1 LGRLAKAA
9 LADAQFVLEVLS
21 RVDDVF
27 AFRPLK
33 GLDIARVVALEIE
46 GIALQFGLK
55 ISGGGIDPQILMR
68 AIDALSGHMQGGVRD
83 MTRAI
88 ERQITDGL
96 IEARGAA
103 AAEIR
108 LIQDGERVRIEAI
121 SVNENMASPL
131 PQRAIAG

>member
-1 LGRLAKAA
+1 M
-9 LADAQFVLEVLS
+9 LS

-46 GIALQFGLK
+46 AIAMQFNLR
-55 ISGGGIDPQILMR
+55 IAGGGIDPQILMR
-68 AIDALSGHMQGGVRD
+68 AIDALSGRMQGGVRD

-96 IEARGAA
+96 IEARSAG

-108 LIQDGERVRIEAI
+108 LVQDGERVRIESIRGSREAAP
-121 SVNENMASPL
+121 S
-131 PQRAIAG
+131 PQRATVA